1 MATKLYDICA
11 TTGKYTDN
19 SGKEKNRYINVGSVI
34 KGDYG
39 TYIMLNAHFNPAGI
53 PHKEGSDSIVLSL
66 FKKGKDNGNSAPAS
80 SQDSQPQNFKFDEP
94 QSWNPDDPSDIPF

>member
-11 TTGKYTDN
+11 TTGKYTDRD
-19 SGKEKNRYINVGSVI
+19 GKEKNRYLNVGSVI

-53 PHKEGSDSIVLSL
+53 PRKEGSDSIVLNL
-66 FKKGKDNGNSAPAS
+66 FKKDKDKGDTTP
-80 SQDSQPQNFKFDEP
+80 QDSQPQNFGFNEP
-94 QSWNPDDPSDIPF
+94 KAWNPDDPNDIPF

>member
-11 TTGKYTDN
+11 TTGKYTDRD
-19 SGKEKNRYINVGSVI
+19 GKEKNRYLNVGSVI

-53 PHKEGSDSIVLSL
+53 PRKEGSDSIVLNL
-66 FKKGKDNGNSAPAS
+66 FKKDKDKGDTTP
-80 SQDSQPQNFKFDEP
+80 QDSQPQGETC
-94 QSWNPDDPSDIPF
+94 